1 MTASLVA
8 VGVIGV
14 PLVMAIWLFLIL
26 RWGKEDTKPS
36 SASRAAGPTVAKL
49 PTRR

>member
-14 PLVMAIWLFLIL
+14 PLVMAIGLFLIL
-26 RWGKEDTKPS
+26 RWGKEDTEKDETEVS
-36 SASRAAGPTVAKL
+36 EER
-49 PTRR
+49 

>member
-14 PLVMAIWLFLIL
+14 PLVMAIGLFLIL
-26 RWGKEDTKPS
+26 RWGKEETEEDETEVS
-36 SASRAAGPTVAKL
+36 EER
-49 PTRR
+49 

>member
-14 PLVMAIWLFLIL
+14 PLVMALGLFLIL
-26 RWGKEDTKPS
+26 RLGKEDGEGDAEVS
-36 SASRAAGPTVAKL
+36 EER
-49 PTRR
+49 

>member
-14 PLVMAIWLFLIL
+14 PLVMAIGLFLIL
-26 RWGKEDTKPS
+26 RWGKEDTEEDETEVS
-36 SASRAAGPTVAKL
+36 EER
-49 PTRR
+49 

>member
-14 PLVMAIWLFLIL
+14 PLVMAIGLFLIL
-26 RWGKEDTKPS
+26 RWGKEETEEYETEVS
-36 SASRAAGPTVAKL
+36 EER
-49 PTRR
+49 